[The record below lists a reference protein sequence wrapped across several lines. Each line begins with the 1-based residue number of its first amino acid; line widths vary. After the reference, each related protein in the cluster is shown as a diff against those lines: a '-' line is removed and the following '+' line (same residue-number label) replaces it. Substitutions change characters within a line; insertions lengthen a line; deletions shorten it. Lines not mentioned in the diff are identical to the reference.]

1 MKKPDKMV
9 EFKVPPFKPGMAA
22 EVRFLAPDSRTHTSF
37 NLIKDEQNYMIH
49 GSFRWDQNILVLN
62 TKTGGSWGAEVRVS
76 QVCFKQG
83 DDVAIRFEARDD
95 FFLVYVNGKEL
106 NQYKHR
112 LPLSDIKMAK
122 TIPGEGIKVI
132 SYSVHF

>member
-1 MKKPDKMV
+1 MV
-9 EFKVPPFKPGMAA
+9 EFNVPPIKPRMAV
-22 EVRFLAPDSRTHTSF
+22 EVSFIAPDSSTHTSF

-62 TKTGGSWGAEVRVS
+62 SKSGGAWQQEIRVS
-76 QVCFKQG
+76 QVCFKPG

-95 FFLVYVNGKEL
+95 YFLVLVNQKEL
-106 NQYKHR
+106 NQFKYR